1 MRELPLRTSA
11 LALIACAG
19 LLLAD
24 TSASAARR
32 QSFDGRWSVTATSQS
47 GPCDPSFRFPISVI
61 GGRVVSQ
68 DISGVSGQVT
78 PRGAVTVTVVQGDR
92 YVRGTGRL
100 AGNSGGGRWAA
111 RSSSGACTGVW
122 QAVRTG

>member
-1 MRELPLRTSA
+1 MRNFALQTSA
-11 LALIACAG
+11 LALIACAAVLVG
-19 LLLAD
+19 D

-32 QSFDGRWSVTATSQS
+32 QSFDGTWSVTAVTRS
-47 GPCDPSFRFPISVI
+47 GNCDSSFRFPISVV

-68 DISGVSGQVT
+68 DFAGVSGRVT
-78 PRGAVTVTVVQGDR
+78 PAGGVSVTVVQGDR

-100 AGNSGGGRWAA
+100 SGNSGGGSWTA
-111 RSSSGACTGVW
+111 RASTGGCTGVW